1 MYRKFTADN
10 IFNGYEILPGN
21 FVLITSEDG
30 VVADITDR
38 TDAGDDVEIFEGL
51 LCPGF
56 INAHCHVELS
66 HLKDVIPAGT
76 GLVEF
81 VQQVMSNRI
90 LFEEV
95 KITAMKA
102 AELEMYNNG
111 IVAVGDICN
120 TADSILIKQQS
131 KLYWHNFIEVSG
143 FVDGMAA
150 KRLADIK
157 KIQEIFY
164 NNHLVPATLSPHA
177 PYSVSK
183 TLFTDLNDETT
194 NQLITIHNQECAAEN
209 RLYLNKEGS
218 FLSLYRNF
226 GIDISSFEPS
236 GKTSLQSWLPYFN
249 KNQSIISVHNTF
261 TSQADIDFYMEQVKA
276 DNQVSSN
283 PSLFFCLCVNANK
296 YIEQKIPPI
305 ELLRKNNSNIII
317 GTDSY
322 ASNWQLNILE
332 EIKTIQL
339 ETFNAIPLAEIL
351 HWSTINGARA
361 LQMDNTLGSFEKD
374 KKPGVV
380 LIEGLNDL
388 AVTQYSSAK
397 RIL

>member
-1 MYRKFTADN
+1 MSYSFAGKTVVITGASRGIGLGIAKGFAAAGAGLTLIADD
-10 IFNGYEILPGN
+10 IAVIDRSSEIGAQ
-21 FVLITSEDG
+21 G

-81 VQQVMSNRI
+81 VQQVISNRI

-183 TLFTDLNDETT
+183 TLFTDLNDEYT
-194 NQLITIHNQECAAEN
+194 
-209 RLYLNKEGS
+209 
-218 FLSLYRNF
+218 
-226 GIDISSFEPS
+226 
-236 GKTSLQSWLPYFN
+236 
-249 KNQSIISVHNTF
+249 
-261 TSQADIDFYMEQVKA
+261 
-276 DNQVSSN
+276 
-283 PSLFFCLCVNANK
+283 
-296 YIEQKIPPI
+296 
-305 ELLRKNNSNIII
+305 EL
-317 GTDSY
+317 
-322 ASNWQLNILE
+322 
-332 EIKTIQL
+332 
-339 ETFNAIPLAEIL
+339 
-351 HWSTINGARA
+351 
-361 LQMDNTLGSFEKD
+361 D
-374 KKPGVV
+374 KKH
-380 LIEGLNDL
+380 
-388 AVTQYSSAK
+388 
-397 RIL
+397 RIFKKKY